1 MSRNGVYMLI
11 FFITVVRSY
20 LLGVRKMIKKNKL
33 MLLMMVVLMLPGTSV
48 LAVDSMEL
56 IEARQGLMKLYSVN
70 MDVLGEMLR
79 RTQPYDKKTAKDA
92 ADNLLALSRLKVSGL
107 WPTGTGL
114 ASKSLGSRTAAKPEI
129 WIQKE
134 KVAQQQQSLIVALEI
149 LSRDAGWSLRSLE
162 DSIGAVNK
170 ACKGCHKDFRAK
182 K

>member
-1 MSRNGVYMLI
+1 MVNKNTLMSLI
-11 FFITVVRSY
+11 MTS
-20 LLGVRKMIKKNKL
+20 L
-33 MLLMMVVLMLPGTSV
+33 VLFSPAAF
-48 LAVDSMEL
+48 AVDSSEL

-79 RTQPYDKKTAKDA
+79 RIQPYDKKTAKDA
-92 ADNLLALSRLKVSGL
+92 ADNLLALSRLKQGAL

-114 ASKSLGSRTAAKPEI
+114 ASKSLGNNTSAKPEI

-134 KVAQQQQSLIVALEI
+134 KVAQKQKDLVTALEV
-149 LSRDAGWSLRSLE
+149 LSRDAGWSLRNLE
-162 DSIGAVNK
+162 DSITAVNK